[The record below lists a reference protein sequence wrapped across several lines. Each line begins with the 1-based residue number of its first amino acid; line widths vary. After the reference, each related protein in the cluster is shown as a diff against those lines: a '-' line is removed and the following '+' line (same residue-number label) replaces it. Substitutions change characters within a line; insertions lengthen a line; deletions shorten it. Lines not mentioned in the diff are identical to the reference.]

1 MTELTN
7 KKLKIL
13 PEVHSQEVG
22 GETVLL
28 DLQSESYFGLDE
40 VGTRVWQLLQD
51 SRDMEFIFK
60 TILNEYDVEE
70 EQLRKDLED
79 LVEKLVD
86 AGLISI
92 ED

>member
-1 MTELTN
+1 
-7 KKLKIL
+7 
-13 PEVHSQEVG
+13 
-22 GETVLL
+22 
-28 DLQSESYFGLDE
+28 
-40 VGTRVWQLLQD
+40 
-51 SRDMEFIFK
+51 MEFIFK